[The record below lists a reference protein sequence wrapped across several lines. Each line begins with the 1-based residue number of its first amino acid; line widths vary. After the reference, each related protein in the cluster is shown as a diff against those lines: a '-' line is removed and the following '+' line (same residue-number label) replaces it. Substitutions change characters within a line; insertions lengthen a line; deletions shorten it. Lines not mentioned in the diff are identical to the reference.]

1 MFRALRLLFLA
12 AVAVVLIALAM
23 ANRDVVTLRALPA
36 DAGDFLGYS
45 WSIQVPLFAV
55 VFAGILLG
63 LLVGFVWEWMREYKL
78 RQTASTASRKVQHLE
93 REVNRLKAKTEG
105 PKDDVLALMDQRSV

>member
-1 MFRALRLLFLA
+1 MFRALRLIFLA
-12 AVAVVLIALAM
+12 ALAVVLISLAL
-23 ANRDVVTLRALPA
+23 ANRDIVTLRALPPNA
-36 DAGDFLGYS
+36 ADFLGVS
-45 WSIQVPLFAV
+45 WSIDVPLFAV

-93 REVNRLKAKTEG
+93 RAVSRLKAKSEG
-105 PKDDVLALMDQRSV
+105 PKDEVLALMDQRSV

>member
-1 MFRALRLLFLA
+1 MRTIRYVFLVAL
-12 AVAVVLIALAM
+12 AVALITIALA
-23 ANRDVVTLRALPA
+23 NRAVVKLDLLPA
-36 DAGDFLGYS
+36 ELAEYLGVGYS
-45 WSIQVPLFAV
+45 ISLPMFIVIFGAII
-55 VFAGILLG
+55 AG
-63 LLVGFVWEWMREYKL
+63 LLIGFVWEWMREYKL